1 MGVIS
6 YKNLSV
12 ELYPN
17 AELPYLFVQVSSL
30 VEVDPAYMENQAVI
44 PLEGAIGT
52 LGGIES
58 MESYINSRNAQ
69 IIVSYK
75 KNVNFKFAFLKLQE
89 RINQVK
95 SSLDE
100 NFKVDV
106 SKVDVQSLSNQFME
120 LQVRG
125 GGTVDRVR
133 TMVDQ
138 KIVPELENID
148 GIASTRV
155 YGGRQKSIEIQLNK
169 DACQSLNITP
179 SSVNASLRKNNVNK
193 TFTGYVFEAGKRSFV
208 NVTAEYSE
216 IRDIENIVV
225 AQGPVLLKDI
235 ADISFGVKDETSF
248 SRVNGKNAITVL
260 LMNDASSNLI
270 ELSHKTQ
277 EVINKLNEQ
286 YKSQDLEV
294 MIQSNVAETMETNID
309 QIINLALLGG
319 LLAVFVLWIFLKNLR
334 IVSIVAVAIPVS
346 VFTAFNFFYAFD
358 ISLNSLTL
366 VGIALAVGML
376 LDNSVVVL
384 ENIYRLSAGNH
395 QPDSAVTQ
403 GTKEVWRSI
412 FAATLTTI
420 MVFVP
425 FLFSGNFM
433 IKLIGQNIGISIV
446 STLLVSFFVALLF
459 IPMAAHILLKMGR
472 NKNVFFEKV
481 TTTNRIIQIYILLL
495 KTSLRSPART
505 VIGAIALFFITIF
518 ISLSISV
525 NTLTE
530 AENDQFKVYVTM
542 PSGSDLEATDKVVQ
556 QVEEKLGKIQ
566 EKKDIISQVEEEE
579 AIVTVKLQEDFDKIG
594 GRNAADIKSAAE
606 SDLKNIS
613 TADVSLT
620 QPTSGASY
628 QGSSRNPG
636 QSFERLLGI
645 GSSGERIVIKGSD
658 FEVME
663 GVAEDIQYFIENLES
678 IQRVNVN
685 TSGIRPEIHMFLDP
699 LLMTEYDITLNEVSS
714 ELGGFS
720 RQFSSG
726 LNFKQGTDEYD
737 IIITDGTD
745 PEEKEDK
752 SMDDLKSLQVNDLNG
767 GSHDLASFSE
777 LIYAGGKRRIIRVD
791 QEKQI
796 EINYSFVSEAQ
807 DSKELLESY
816 RMDID
821 DIVAGYKLPPG
832 VAVDVVHEENE
843 LQDFYFLFGA
853 AFILIFMILA
863 SVFESMVTPFVLMFS
878 IPLAAIG
885 SFVALILT
893 GNSLF
898 NANTLTGF
906 IILIGVVVNNSIIL
920 IDYTNILRSRGY
932 RKSRALMVAGLSR
945 VRPILITAITT
956 IVAMLPL
963 ALGKAEYVSIIGA
976 PFAITVIGGLS
987 FSTIFTLLFVPTMY
1001 YGLENALTWLRNLS
1015 LKVKLVQ
1022 LLLLIAGSYLAYSNV
1037 DSILW
1042 RMLLFIL
1049 LILLI
1054 PGITWFVQTALRRAG
1069 SKVINPEEPIQIRI
1083 QNLVKIYER
1092 DPRFTREWKAGKK
1105 IRAKA
1110 GLDKEYKKVRDFYD
1124 LAWQLPLLGFLVY
1137 FTYFY
1142 LSGSFWIFLFSL
1154 ITYILTLFLYKPV
1167 RKILINLNK
1176 QSGKRIFLRID
1187 KVCFRILFWGIPGL
1201 NIILFFKTWNNKGLV
1216 ISMAALWFL
1225 ALVVYSVSVRL
1236 YRENINIERI
1246 TGKFGVLRR
1255 SFLRLVK
1262 QIPLIGKQRQPFKA
1276 LDGVSFDI
1284 KTGMFGLLGPNGA
1297 GKSTM
1302 MRIICGILDQSYGKI
1317 WINNIDTL
1325 EKREEL
1331 QGLIGYLPQEFG
1343 MYENLTAWEYL
1354 DYQSIL
1360 KGIINFESR
1369 TKRIEYVLSAVHMID
1384 HKDEKIA
1391 SFSGG
1396 MKQRI
1401 GIAQILLHLPRILVV
1416 DEPTAGLDPRER
1428 IRFRNMLVELSRERI
1443 VIFSTHII
1451 EDISSSCNT
1460 VAVIDKGRVKYTGE
1474 PQNMATLASGFVW
1487 QFSLPAMKFD
1497 GLPEKNMI
1505 VHHMREGEN
1514 IRVRMIS
1521 KNKPQEDAKIV
1532 KPLLED
1538 AYLCLLKDI
1547 NNNM

>member
-1 MGVIS
+1 
-6 YKNLSV
+6 
-12 ELYPN
+12 
-17 AELPYLFVQVSSL
+17 
-30 VEVDPAYMENQAVI
+30 
-44 PLEGAIGT
+44 
-52 LGGIES
+52 
-58 MESYINSRNAQ
+58 
-69 IIVSYK
+69 
-75 KNVNFKFAFLKLQE
+75 
-89 RINQVK
+89 
-95 SSLDE
+95 
-100 NFKVDV
+100 
-106 SKVDVQSLSNQFME
+106 
-120 LQVRG
+120 
-125 GGTVDRVR
+125 
-133 TMVDQ
+133 
-138 KIVPELENID
+138 
-148 GIASTRV
+148 
-155 YGGRQKSIEIQLNK
+155 
-169 DACQSLNITP
+169 
-179 SSVNASLRKNNVNK
+179 
-193 TFTGYVFEAGKRSFV
+193 
-208 NVTAEYSE
+208 
-216 IRDIENIVV
+216 V

-235 ADISFGVKDETSF
+235 ANISFGVKEETSF

-277 EVINKLNEQ
+277 EAINTINEK
-286 YKSQDLEV
+286 YKTQDLEV

-319 LLAVFVLWIFLKNLR
+319 FLAVFVLWIFLKNLR
-334 IVSIVAVAIPVS
+334 IVSIVAFAIPVS

-384 ENIYRLSAGNH
+384 ENIYRLSSGNH
-395 QPDSAVTQ
+395 LPDSAVTQ
-403 GTKEVWRSI
+403 GAKEVWRSI
-412 FAATLTTI
+412 FAATLTTV

-459 IPMAAHILLKMGR
+459 IPMAAHLLLKMGR

-525 NTLTE
+525 NTLKE
-530 AENDQFKVYVTM
+530 AESDQFKVYITM

-556 QVEEKLGKIQ
+556 QVEEKLGLIQ

-606 SDLKNIS
+606 SDLGNIS
-613 TADVSLT
+613 TADISLT
-620 QPTSGASY
+620 QPTSGVSY
-628 QGSSRNPG
+628 QGSSRKPG

-699 LLMTEYDITLNEVSS
+699 LLMTEYDITLNEVSL

-726 LNFKQGTDEYD
+726 LSFKQGTDEYD

-745 PEEKEDK
+745 PEEKQDK
-752 SMDDLKSLQVNDLNG
+752 SMDDLKGLQVTDLNG
-767 GSHDLASFSE
+767 GSHDLSSFSE

-796 EINYSFVSEAQ
+796 EINYAFVSEAQ

-832 VAVDVVHEENE
+832 VAVEVVHEENE
-843 LQDFYFLFGA
+843 LEDFYFLFGA

-906 IILIGVVVNNSIIL
+906 LILIGVVVNNSIIL
-920 IDYTNILRSRGY
+920 IDYTNILRNRGF

-1001 YGLENALTWLRNLS
+1001 YGLENALTWLRNLP
-1015 LKVKLVQ
+1015 LKVKLLQ
-1022 LLLLIAGSYLAYSNV
+1022 FLLLIVGSYLAYSNI

-1054 PGITWFVQTALRRAG
+1054 PGITWFVQTTLRRAG
-1069 SKVINPEEPIQIRI
+1069 SRIISSEEPIQIRI
-1083 QNLVKIYER
+1083 QNL
-1092 DPRFTREWKAGKK
+1092 
-1105 IRAKA
+1105 
-1110 GLDKEYKKVRDFYD
+1110 
-1124 LAWQLPLLGFLVY
+1124 
-1137 FTYFY
+1137 
-1142 LSGSFWIFLFSL
+1142 
-1154 ITYILTLFLYKPV
+1154 
-1167 RKILINLNK
+1167 
-1176 QSGKRIFLRID
+1176 
-1187 KVCFRILFWGIPGL
+1187 
-1201 NIILFFKTWNNKGLV
+1201 
-1216 ISMAALWFL
+1216 
-1225 ALVVYSVSVRL
+1225 
-1236 YRENINIERI
+1236 
-1246 TGKFGVLRR
+1246 
-1255 SFLRLVK
+1255 
-1262 QIPLIGKQRQPFKA
+1262 
-1276 LDGVSFDI
+1276 
-1284 KTGMFGLLGPNGA
+1284 
-1297 GKSTM
+1297 
-1302 MRIICGILDQSYGKI
+1302 
-1317 WINNIDTL
+1317 
-1325 EKREEL
+1325 
-1331 QGLIGYLPQEFG
+1331 
-1343 MYENLTAWEYL
+1343 
-1354 DYQSIL
+1354 
-1360 KGIINFESR
+1360 
-1369 TKRIEYVLSAVHMID
+1369 
-1384 HKDEKIA
+1384 
-1391 SFSGG
+1391 
-1396 MKQRI
+1396 
-1401 GIAQILLHLPRILVV
+1401 
-1416 DEPTAGLDPRER
+1416 
-1428 IRFRNMLVELSRERI
+1428 
-1443 VIFSTHII
+1443 
-1451 EDISSSCNT
+1451 
-1460 VAVIDKGRVKYTGE
+1460 
-1474 PQNMATLASGFVW
+1474 
-1487 QFSLPAMKFD
+1487 
-1497 GLPEKNMI
+1497 
-1505 VHHMREGEN
+1505 
-1514 IRVRMIS
+1514 
-1521 KNKPQEDAKIV
+1521 
-1532 KPLLED
+1532 
-1538 AYLCLLKDI
+1538 
-1547 NNNM
+1547 